1 MEKTENDERRA
12 PTSRLTEAGFHT
24 SLNQA
29 GSDLEALI
37 SSSPVGVLV
46 VDAETRVVLSV
57 NCEAERITGVPSE
70 PGITLDQYREAM
82 NYRRTCGNEVATEEF
97 PLERALAQGE
107 TVRAQQFEF
116 HHAGGETLTALI
128 NAAPIH
134 SQDGRILSAA
144 AVIQDITP
152 LEELKRMRSESLSM
166 MSQELRLPLTAIK
179 GSTAMAL
186 GSPSPPD
193 SAETRHLFQ
202 IIDGQVNLLRSLIN
216 DFLDMT
222 RAETGAPSSPPES
235 ADAAGLI
242 EHAKS
247 AFLRGGAKNRIE
259 VDIPPNLPRIRAG
272 RQRILQVLDKLLAR
286 ASSHSPEAS
295 TIRVA
300 ASETGFNVAVSVT
313 DESRGVSAE
322 HLPNLFEESWT
333 DREDRKGKEGGEG
346 QGLAICKGL
355 VNAHGGRIWAESDG
369 PDGGTRIT
377 FTVPVAGRPEDPHPA
392 LPPRWARGKER
403 EPVPGFED
411 PPHLLPAETPPPYRL
426 KDLTIDYDE
435 RSVTAAGRQVQLTA
449 TEYKLIFELSVNAGR
464 VLTHR
469 QLVDRV
475 WGSDHTGDTQILRA
489 FVKDIRKKLGDDA
502 RNPTYIFTLPRV
514 GYRMAKPA

>member
-1 MEKTENDERRA
+1 MERTENDERGA
-12 PTSRLTEAGFHT
+12 PTSKLTEAGSHT

-29 GSDLEALI
+29 RSDLEALI
-37 SSSPVGVLV
+37 NSSPVGVLV

-57 NCEAERITGVPSE
+57 NCEAERITGVPYE

-82 NYRRTCGNEVATEEF
+82 NYRRPCGNEGATEEF

-107 TVRAQQFEF
+107 TVRAQFIF
-116 HHAGGETLTALI
+116 HHAGGEAVTALI
-128 NAAPIH
+128 NAAPNH

-152 LEELKRMRSESLSM
+152 LEELKRLRSESLSM

-193 SAETRHLFQ
+193 PAETRHLFQ

-216 DFLDMT
+216 NFLDMT
-222 RAETGAPSSPPES
+222 QAETGAPS
-235 ADAAGLI
+235 
-242 EHAKS
+242 
-247 AFLRGGAKNRIE
+247 F
-259 VDIPPNLPRIRAG
+259 
-272 RQRILQVLDKLLAR
+272 
-286 ASSHSPEAS
+286 
-295 TIRVA
+295 T
-300 ASETGFNVAVSVT
+300 SE
-313 DESRGVSAE
+313 
-322 HLPNLFEESWT
+322 
-333 DREDRKGKEGGEG
+333 
-346 QGLAICKGL
+346 
-355 VNAHGGRIWAESDG
+355 
-369 PDGGTRIT
+369 
-377 FTVPVAGRPEDPHPA
+377 
-392 LPPRWARGKER
+392 WARGKER

-411 PPHLLPAETPPPYRL
+411 PHHLLPPETPPPYRL

-435 RSVTAAGRQVQLTA
+435 RSVTAAGRHVQLTA